1 VRTTNGG
8 GGREVTKPY
17 WREKWRIGGVE
28 WRRLARTGGS
38 THTSRR
44 MIRTVPIDRRQ
55 NHGARVV
62 YIRVL

>member
-8 GGREVTKPY
+8 GCREVTKPY
-17 WREKWRIGGVE
+17 KREKRRIGGAE
-28 WRRLARTGGS
+28 WRRLGRTGGGGS

-44 MIRTVPIDRRQ
+44 TIQTVPIQ